1 MTFKELLDAIPKTAA
16 AVGAVIAALSATL
29 IKQELIP
36 ENLAILGV
44 SASLLVVLAV
54 IFGTVKQE
62 ALERR
67 AATLAAVATLCLV
80 VLIVVQL
87 TWVVTADPY
96 GPDNGAHK
104 FLIGS
109 SLTDDGQQM
118 RTAVGGLRGGAFV
131 SAIGHQEIPVAY
143 GASFAVLAG
152 AYTVAYFG
160 FLVGV
165 ILALIGLIGKDSKS
179 PDPAPVPTPPTPPT
193 PPAPPPTP

>member
-16 AVGAVIAALSATL
+16 AVGAAIAALSATL

-36 ENLAILGV
+36 ENLGIIGV
-44 SASLLVVLAV
+44 TASLLVVLAV
-54 IFGTVKQE
+54 IFGTVRQQ

-67 AATLAAVATLCLV
+67 TASLVTIATLCLV

-96 GPDNGAHK
+96 GPDKGAHK

-109 SLTDDGQQM
+109 SLTADGEQM

-131 SAIGHQEIPVAY
+131 SAIGHEEIPVAY
-143 GASFAVLAG
+143 GASFALLAG

-165 ILALIGLIGKDSKS
+165 ILALVGLIGKDSRL
-179 PDPAPVPTPPTPPT
+179 PAPS
-193 PPAPPPTP
+193 PPPTP